1 MITHFTITPQCI
13 DCDNDADTV
22 TTLGHEFL
30 HVAIGE
36 YHQ

>member
-1 MITHFTITPQCI
+1 MITHFAITPQCI
-13 DCDNDADTV
+13 DNDADTV